1 MSKLS
6 DFVSDL
12 IRGKK
17 VCILGFGRE
26 GRSTY
31 NYFKTVGGYLSLTV
45 CDQAS
50 LGDID
55 GAEVISGDNY
65 QKTLNDFDIIMKS
78 PGIVLEDG
86 VLDDTLKLYSQTEI
100 FMSVYRD
107 RIIGVTGTKG
117 KSTTSTLIYH
127 ILKESGKNA
136 VLLGN
141 IGIPSFDRDDFPRDA
156 LIVFELSSH
165 QLEYT
170 NVSPHTAVF
179 LNIFPEHLD
188 HYGTFEKYYDAKK
201 NIYRYRKEGDLLVAN
216 EAVVPSSVSSN
227 VIVFGSKGDVVIR
240 PDSFSYFGED
250 IPLPEG
256 SSRLIGAHNVNNIAA
271 AYAVCR
277 FHNIG
282 RESFLRHLSTYSP
295 LPHRLQNIGT
305 KDGITFYDD
314 SISTIPQTTI
324 QALLSLKNV
333 GTLLVGGMDRGID
346 YTPIIEFL
354 SSYRAINVIFMYDT
368 GKRIL
373 KESEGKNA
381 PFKSYFAEDLKSAV
395 ALSKKIT
402 PKGTICLLSPS
413 AASYGFFKNFEERGD
428 KFKEYA
434 LS

>member
-6 DFVSDL
+6 SFVSDL

-26 GRSTY
+26 GKSTY
-31 NYFKTVGGYLSLTV
+31 NLFLPLGGFASLTV
-45 CDQAS
+45 CDKAP
-50 LGDID
+50 LGDIE
-55 GAEVISGDNY
+55 GAFVITGDNY
-65 QKTLNDFDIIMKS
+65 QKSLDDFDIIMKS

-86 VLDDTLKLYSQTEI
+86 ALKDESRLFSQSEI

-107 RIIGVTGTKG
+107 NVIGVTGTKG
-117 KSTTSTLIYH
+117 KSTTATLIYH

-141 IGIPSFDRDDFPRDA
+141 IGIPPFDRDGFSPDSLF
-156 LIVFELSSH
+156 VFELSSH

-170 NVSPHTAVF
+170 RVSPHTAVF

-188 HYGTFEKYYDAKK
+188 HYGTFEKYYNAKK
-201 NIYRYRKEGDLLVAN
+201 NIYRYQKKGDLLIAN
-216 EAVVPSSVSSN
+216 EAVAPSGVLSDLT
-227 VIVFGSKGDVVIR
+227 VFGSKGDILIR
-240 PDSFSYFGED
+240 PDSFSYFGEEV
-250 IPLPEG
+250 PLPEG

-277 FHNIG
+277 SHNVDKP
-282 RESFLRHLSTYSP
+282 SFLRHLSTYSP
-295 LPHRLQNIGT
+295 LPHRLRNIGT

-314 SISTIPQTTI
+314 SISTIPQTTL

-346 YTPIIEFL
+346 YTPLIDFL
-354 SSYRAINVIFMYDT
+354 SSCPSLNVIFMYDT
-368 GKRIL
+368 GRRIL
-373 KESEGKNA
+373 KELEGKT
-381 PFKSYFAEDLKSAV
+381 PFKAYFAEDLENAV
-395 ALSKKIT
+395 ALAKKIT

>member
-1 MSKLS
+1 MSRLS
-6 DFVSDL
+6 DFVSEL
-12 IRGKK
+12 IRGKRI
-17 VCILGFGRE
+17 CILGFGRE
-26 GRSTY
+26 GISTY
-31 NYFKTVGGYLSLTV
+31 NYFKAAGGYLSLTV
-45 CDQAS
+45 CDRAFS
-50 LGDID
+50 GEVD
-55 GAEVISGDNY
+55 GAEVISGNNY
-65 QKTLNDFDIIMKS
+65 QKSLNGFDIIMKS
-78 PGIVLEDG
+78 PGVVLEDG
-86 VLDDTLKLYSQTEI
+86 VLDDPLKLFSQTEI

-117 KSTTSTLIYH
+117 KSTTATLIYH
-127 ILKESGKNA
+127 VLKESGKNA

-141 IGIPSFDRDDFPRDA
+141 IGIPSFDRDDFSQDSV
-156 LIVFELSSH
+156 IVYELSSH

-170 NVSPHTAVF
+170 NVSPHIAVF

-188 HYGTFEKYYDAKK
+188 HYGSFEKYYDAKK
-201 NIYRYRKEGDLLVAN
+201 NIYRYQKEGDLLVAN
-216 EAVVPSSVSSN
+216 EAVVPNDASSN
-227 VIVFGSKGDVVIR
+227 VIVFGSNGDIVIR
-240 PDSFSYFGED
+240 PCSFSYFGED

-277 FHNIG
+277 SHSID
-282 RESFLRHLSTYSP
+282 RESFLHHLSTYSP
-295 LPHRLQNIGT
+295 LPHRLQNIGA

-314 SISTIPQTTI
+314 SISTIPQTAI

-346 YTPIIEFL
+346 YTPLIEFL
-354 SSYRAINVIFMYDT
+354 SSYRAVNVIFMYDT

-373 KESEGKNA
+373 KELKGKNT
-381 PFKSYFAEDLKSAV
+381 PFKSYFAEDLESAV
-395 ALSKKIT
+395 ALSKEIT
-402 PKGTICLLSPS
+402 PKGSICLLSPS